1 MICYQY
7 TARMKKT
14 EKKKAV
20 DLLTRKTA
28 IAGSITAVKTS
39 SKKDLKSTTSGVTKF
54 LLGADEVGRGPLAGP
69 VAVCAAMIQ
78 KKSEATIKKELKR
91 LSGKA
96 YPIGKDSK
104 KMTEA
109 EREFW
114 FEYLQVLEKLGD
126 IYFFVGSKSAND
138 IDKKGIAVCIKEL
151 LDTAVTKAAGV
162 VCVASE
168 FSSTGAVKKSSEHN
182 WPELEVRLDAGLKT
196 SVPVSSQKSI
206 IKGDEKE
213 FVISI
218 ASVYA
223 KVTRDMHMKKL
234 SKKGEFSIYEFDVHK
249 GYGTLKHR
257 QAIKNF
263 GLSKEH
269 RKSFCKN
276 I

>member
-1 MICYQY
+1 
-7 TARMKKT
+7 MKKT
-14 EKKKAV
+14 EKKNTV

-28 IAGSITAVKTS
+28 IAGSVTAVKTS
-39 SKKDLKSTTSGVTKF
+39 SKKDLKSTTSGVTEF

-69 VAVCAAMIQ
+69 VTVCAAMIQ

-104 KMTEA
+104 KMTET

-114 FEYLQVLEKLGD
+114 FECLQVLGKLGD
-126 IYFFVGSKSAND
+126 IYFFVGSKSAKD
-138 IDKKGIAVCIKEL
+138 IDKKGIAVCIKDL
-151 LDTAVTKAAGV
+151 LDTAVTKAAETQAG
-162 VCVASE
+162 
-168 FSSTGAVKKSSEHN
+168 N
-182 WPELEVRLDAGLKT
+182 LDLEVRLDAGLKT
-196 SVPVSSQKSI
+196 SIPVYSQKAI
-206 IKGDEKE
+206 VKGDEKE

-234 SKKGEFSIYEFDVHK
+234 SKKGEFAMYEFGIHK

-257 QAIKNF
+257 QAIKKF

>member
-1 MICYQY
+1 
-7 TARMKKT
+7 MKKT
-14 EKKKAV
+14 K
-20 DLLTRKTA
+20 
-28 IAGSITAVKTS
+28 I
-39 SKKDLKSTTSGVTKF
+39 STLNPVF

-69 VAVCAAMIQ
+69 VTVCAAMIR
-78 KKSEATIKKELKR
+78 KESEVIIKKELKR

-104 KMTEA
+104 KMTET

-126 IYFFVGSKSAND
+126 IYFFVGSKSAKD
-138 IDKKGIAVCIKEL
+138 IDKKGIAVCTKEL
-151 LDTAVTKAAGV
+151 LDTAVTKATSGHGQSGSLV
-162 VCVASE
+162 
-168 FSSTGAVKKSSEHN
+168 
-182 WPELEVRLDAGLKT
+182 ELEVRLDAGLKT
-196 SVPVSSQKSI
+196 SVPLRSQKAI
-206 IKGDEKE
+206 VKGDEKE

-223 KVTRDMHMKKL
+223 KVTRDRHMKKL
-234 SKKGEFSIYEFDVHK
+234 SKKAEFAAYGFDIHK

-257 QAIKNF
+257 QAIKKF

-276 I
+276 F